1 MAEEKNPTV
10 DSAPFITWARDAAI
24 PLSIPR
30 TDQNFDDL
38 GFLGD
43 VVGDARIVAVGENA
57 HYLHEWNRIRARIF
71 KFLVQAHGFNTFVLE
86 SGLVESRAIHE
97 YVAGADV
104 DWDTVVNSVTNAWG
118 IWAELQELIQWM
130 RDYNANPNRD
140 RELRF
145 YGMDGSGNWFH
156 FRHAVNA
163 LVDFARKVDAGL
175 ADHVEA
181 TFEAPANDIDFD
193 NRGDVEEATWRRL
206 IAESTL
212 VVSRIEQRRLA
223 YIQASSQDDYD
234 WALRTAEILRDQ
246 LLTLAQTGALGSDE
260 GFLAFWNTRDV
271 SMACSLEWILKRE
284 GPGARMVVGAHNTHL
299 QQYPVR
305 VQRATSMGSYAANR
319 IGREKALFIGVSS
332 TYSVKGEDPKPES
345 NAAAYERVGP
355 ECYFLDLRRAPDSGP
370 VADWLNSER
379 PTRHNLRYGPEAPGL
394 AWDCLLFHRTVS
406 IAEVALAPS
415 MARKLTAP
423 DSSRFDNHVGR
434 YSIVGFLGQPTI
446 LDISRDGDKLF
457 SNGEQDLSG
466 ELFPPYLSE
475 IRETEDDS
483 FVWSEW
489 PAVLEFHPGAE
500 RSQQVTITM
509 PGMGSFHGERVE
521 DPD

>member
-1 MAEEKNPTV
+1 MAEEKDPTF
-10 DSAPFITWARDAAI
+10 DAGPFIAWARGEAI

-30 TDQNFDDL
+30 TDENFDDL
-38 GFLGD
+38 HFLGD

-57 HYLHEWNRIRARIF
+57 HYLHEWNRIRARVF
-71 KFLVQAHGFNTFVLE
+71 KYLVKEHGFNTFVLE

-104 DWDTVVNSVTNAWG
+104 EWDKVVNSVTNAWG

-156 FRHAVNA
+156 LAHAFNA
-163 LVDFARKVDAGL
+163 VLDFARKVDPGL
-175 ADHVEA
+175 ADHVESV
-181 TFEAPANDIDFD
+181 FEGPVRDINFD
-193 NRGDVEEATWRRL
+193 RRGDVEESTWRNL

-212 VVSRIEQRRLA
+212 VVNLIEQRRLA

-234 WALRTAEILRDQ
+234 WALRSTEILRD
-246 LLTLAQTGALGSDE
+246 LFLTLAQTGDLDSAE
-260 GFLAFWNTRDV
+260 GFRAFWNTRDV

-284 GPGARMVVGAHNTHL
+284 GPDTRMVVGAHNSHL

-305 VQRATSMGSYAANR
+305 MQRGTSMGSYASNR
-319 IGREKALFIGVSS
+319 IGREKMLFIGVSS
-332 TYSVKGEDPKPES
+332 TYSVKGEEPIPDS
-345 NAAAYERVGP
+345 NAAAYEQVGP
-355 ECYFLDLRRAPDSGP
+355 ECYLLDLRTAPDSGP
-370 VADWLNSER
+370 VATWLKTER
-379 PTRHNLRYGPEAPGL
+379 MTRHNLRYNPEAPGL
-394 AWDCLLFHRTVS
+394 AWDCLIFHRTVS
-406 IAEVALAPS
+406 IAEVALPPS
-415 MARKLTAP
+415 MARGLATHDP
-423 DSSRFDNHVGR
+423 SRFDDHVGR
-434 YSIVGFLGQPTI
+434 YSIVGFLGQHPD
-446 LDISRDGDKLF
+446 LDITREGDKLY
-457 SNGEQDLSG
+457 SNGERDLSG

-475 IRETEDDS
+475 IRETEDGS

-489 PAVLEFHPGAE
+489 PAVLEFFPSSG
-500 RSQQVTITM
+500 RSDRVTVTM

-521 DPD
+521 ASD